1 MTENQLMMK
10 CIALAKSR
18 GLHVIHIPNERG
30 TAKHRAIG
38 MRRGAPDLLLIG
50 QQVAF
55 VELKRND
62 NIKASADQLSMLE
75 SLKGAG
81 IRGSVIGTESRFLQF
96 IKALDKPT
104 GKKVGTTLP
113 LRSSVNQMR
122 SSMQLPM
129 HRVSEYFMSRQ
140 GDYEP
145 HELFAIRLDNS
156 EHKTFPWLIDIKN
169 HNFVATSPSKITA
182 HLLSI
187 GWDIVML

>member
-10 CIALAKSR
+10 CITLAELR
-18 GLHVIHIPNERG
+18 GLHVIHIPNEHA

-50 QQVAF
+50 QQLAF

-62 NIKASADQLSMLE
+62 DIKASDDQLSMLE

-81 IRGSVIGTESRFLQF
+81 IRGGVIGTESRFLQF
-96 IKALDKPT
+96 IKPLDKPIC
-104 GKKVGTTLP
+104 KKVGTTLP
-113 LRSSVNQMR
+113 LRDCNVGSPVQ
-122 SSMQLPM
+122 
-129 HRVSEYFMSRQ
+129 RVSEYFMSRQ

-156 EHKTFPWLIDIKN
+156 KHKTFPWLIDIRN

-187 GWDIVML
+187 GWDIVII

>member
-1 MTENQLMMK
+1 MTENQLMNR
-10 CIALAKSR
+10 CISLAKVR
-18 GLHVIHIPNERG
+18 GIHVIHIPNERG

-55 VELKRND
+55 VELKRSD
-62 NIKASADQLSMLE
+62 NIKASSDQLSMLE

-81 IRGSVIGTESRFLQF
+81 IRGSVIGTESKFLQF
-96 IKALDKPT
+96 IKALDKPIC
-104 GKKVGTTLP
+104 KKAGTTLP
-113 LRSSVNQMR
+113 LRDCDVMKPP
-122 SSMQLPM
+122 MQ
-129 HRVSEYFMSRQ
+129 RVSEYFMSRQ

-145 HELFAIRLDNS
+145 HELFAIRLESS

-169 HNFVATSPSKITA
+169 HNFVATAPSKITA

-187 GWDIVML
+187 GWDIVII